1 MIYDYFS
8 HHRELISYQNEFFIN
23 FLDEGSG
30 GGEEEEFDA
39 EVSERSMM
47 FGSSERRKINA
58 KWLWI
63 IQFILILYKIF

>member
-8 HHRELISYQNEFFIN
+8 HHCELISHQNEFFIN
-23 FLDEGSG
+23 FLDEGS

-47 FGSSERRKINA
+47 FGSSERRKISA
-58 KWLWI
+58 EWLWI
-63 IQFILILYKIF
+63 IQFILILYKFF